1 MAIWD
6 QNEQKDCAA
15 TKIFSIIY
23 RKKMLKLSNPVPLH
37 AKAPATTQQSA
48 ASCNDS
54 GSSTNE
60 IPGVCSYASEE
71 TILPCI

>member
-6 QNEQKDCAA
+6 QNEHEDSVA
-15 TKIFSIIY
+15 TKLFSNFY
-23 RKKMLKLSNPVPLH
+23 GKKKLKLSNPVPLH

-60 IPGVCSYASEE
+60 IPGVCSYTSEE